1 MSNRRI
7 FLSILFCLSLYILT
21 EASVPLDK
29 KVRTSYTSPES
40 SLKQHYGIGSKNSS
54 LTNHLI
60 SLKSSTRSFSIT
72 VRGTYYLF
80 STSCSGNNNISF
92 SFDSSTSGIYEKI
105 NVYEFFY
112 IYLNYELPSV
122 TKAVTSYLSG
132 YGSNMSLNV
141 CYNGDCHQY
150 PLSHCIDMSRIMVDI
165 GASEGNAE
173 YGSLSLDI
181 TRPSSPSS
189 PSPSP
194 ASTSFSSS
202 GVHCLSEDSKVY
214 SSSFQELNIGSIR
227 SNDFILTLDAKSKA
241 IRSTRVIGWLD
252 KKDDVRVTF
261 LGIKHEMGYLKVS
274 PYHLLMRFGANKV
287 DAVFAKDIRIGDN
300 LLFQN
305 NSVASYSQVTEIRNV
320 VQMGAFAPLT
330 MDGNFLANGVL
341 VSCYAHFASHRLAHL
356 AFAPYRWYYSTIG
369 HFTASEPQNHIRLL
383 KTLLH
388 WSNRI
393 HLSSGIIGAK
403 A

>member
-1 MSNRRI
+1 MSNQRI
-7 FLSILFCLSLYILT
+7 LLLILFYVSLYILT

-29 KVRTSYTSPES
+29 RVRTSYTSPES
-40 SLKQHYGIGSKNSS
+40 SLKQHYRIGSKKNSS
-54 LTNHLI
+54 LANHLI
-60 SLKSSTRSFSIT
+60 SLKSNARSSSISIEIK
-72 VRGTYYLF
+72 YYSS
-80 STSCSGNNNISF
+80 STSCSG
-92 SFDSSTSGIYEKI
+92 SSTFSDTFSISSLDE
-105 NVYEFFY
+105 NVDFKD
-112 IYLNYELPSV
+112 LLSSLSSTLPSSLEDLLGNI
-122 TKAVTSYLSG
+122 TLSLSG
-132 YGSNMSLNV
+132 CGSSMNIKI
-141 CYNGDCHQY
+141 CYSGNCHQY
-150 PLSHCIDMSRIMVDI
+150 PLDQCIDLNTVLSDI
-165 GASEGNAE
+165 GVPTYLFLGISV
-173 YGSLSLDI
+173 GSLFLGV
-181 TRPSSPSS
+181 TGPPCSSG
-189 PSPSP
+189 
-194 ASTSFSSS
+194 

-252 KKDDVRVTF
+252 KKEDVSVTF